1 MSKLPAREI
10 PPGALLKGRAGSGLI
25 SASTITNASASIS
38 SDPPQYISH
47 FAVDNGYFLYYIDE
61 INEDIDNIR
70 TYLTASQETTQV
82 DFYNPGDVNTG
93 SIQYVVSTVNDDG
106 ATQVDAFSTG
116 SFTNFIYDYS
126 LYSLTSG
133 SRAGQF
139 MVTTFNGS
147 IDFTDTSTKHLNDS
161 SIPSIDAAISGD
173 EIRVKII
180 SGSGYRFKA
189 LVKKL

>member
-1 MSKLPAREI
+1 MSKLPARRTPDTI
-10 PPGALLKGRAGSGLI
+10 IVGKGGNGFITSSLVTA
-25 SASTITNASASIS
+25 ASSSYASNPAENSLG
-38 SDPPQYISH
+38 
-47 FAVDNGYFLYYIDE
+47 FLTRNGYFLFALDE
-61 INEDIDNIR
+61 ISLDLNDIR
-70 TYLTASQETTQV
+70 TYITASQETTQV

-93 SIQYVVSTVNDDG
+93 SIQYVVSTVNNDSV
-106 ATQVDAFSTG
+106 TQIDAFSTG

-173 EIRVKII
+173 QIRVRIT
-180 SGSGYRFKA
+180 SGSSYRFKA